1 MLYVNQNDSVIENNG
16 PVIKA
21 RNRAYLY
28 GDGVFE
34 SIRIIDGKL
43 INLENH
49 INRMFEGAQ
58 AIMMNIPKYY
68 NKSFFEKRIN
78 ELIVKSNIKEGGRC
92 RLSLDRINGG
102 TYFPESNEIEFFIE
116 VYPINDNKFILNS
129 KGLEIDLF
137 MDYQKTITSLSNFKT
152 KNGLIYILGAITA
165 QKKGLDDLL
174 IMNNKGSIIESTNS
188 NLFIVSNG
196 VLYTPSLKDGCLAG
210 TMRMQII
217 NLAISNGIKVY
228 ECNIMSQNL
237 LVADEIFLTNSI
249 KGITWV
255 SGYKTKRYFNNTSKK
270 LINSLNEILV

>member
-255 SGYKTKRYFNNTSKK
+255 SGYRTKRYFNNTSKK